1 MKRATL
7 LSAATPLAV
16 AAAAAILA
24 VGDLNP
30 PPGAV
35 AETGKRLTEVEPR
48 IALNATNTPGDA
60 NSVYKIVPSGSY
72 YLTGNL
78 FVGVGKHGIE
88 IANDH
93 VSIDLNGFEIS
104 GGLGSLDGIVGSGS
118 GHSVRNGSI
127 HGLGGDGFDFVS
139 GLPNVGTVEDL
150 KVYSNTGNGIACYD
164 NFVIRNCVVRSVGGN
179 GISVYYGGSVTD
191 CVVNYCDI
199 AGIDAAQSVVIS
211 NCSSNYTVV
220 GIDASS
226 ACRVLGCTTVF
237 NPGDGIRVGSDA
249 FIQGNLCDSNGHNGD
264 GAGIHALSSDARIEG
279 NSCTDNDRGID
290 IEFAGNFVTRN
301 TCGGNTT
308 NWDIIAGNAVGPIVL
323 TSASAAILGNTG
335 ASSLGS
341 SDSNAN
347 FTF

>member
-1 MKRATL
+1 MKRTSL

-16 AAAAAILA
+16 AAAAILA

-30 PPGAV
+30 PAGAV
-35 AETGKRLTEVEPR
+35 AATGKRLTEVEPR
-48 IALNATNTPGDA
+48 IALSATNTPGDA
-60 NSVYKIVPSGSY
+60 NSVYKIVQSGSY

-88 IANDH
+88 IATDH

-118 GHSVRNGSI
+118 GCSVRNGSI
-127 HGLGGDGFDFVS
+127 HGLGGDGVDFLS
-139 GLPNVGTVEDL
+139 GLANVGTLEDL
-150 KVYSNTGNGIACYD
+150 KVYSNVGDGIACYD

-179 GISVYYGGSVTD
+179 GISIVYGGSVTD
-191 CVVNYCDI
+191 CAATYCDI
-199 AGIDAAQSVVIS
+199 AGIDGGQSVVIS
-211 NCSSNYTVV
+211 NCTSNYNVV

-226 ACRVLGCTTVF
+226 ACRVFGCTTVF
-237 NPGDGIRVGSDA
+237 NSGDGIRVGSDS
-249 FIQGNLCDSNGHNGD
+249 FIQGNLCDSNGNNGD

-290 IEFAGNFVTRN
+290 IDFAGNFVTRN

-341 SDSNAN
+341 SDANAN
-347 FTF
+347 FSY